1 METLKSLLT
10 PGEDR
15 DNEQLYGTGEDQNA
29 TSAGN
34 KHSGGLSGEG
44 SHLARSTGGSH
55 SMPGQYP
62 SDSTMYLTS
71 DNNYNTSNVPPPS
84 NIESKMESRAAGN
97 SRPIGEGAAEPN
109 LHAAGYPNMGPSIT
123 SGTPSSQ
130 ADQEANKFQPGMS
143 GSGALRNQNT
153 SHTGNT
159 PRSFPLVP
167 KTKPSTAA
175 GPPSSTSESKLDPKV
190 HSNVDGSRN
199 VGNQGSTEPSIM
211 DRSYPIQR
219 GFEGSTAD
227 TTSSGYNHGSEIAS
241 MAALGTSQNHH
252 NEGQFGSNATSSTH
266 TGQQGISGASH
277 QRSHQDPLISD
288 TTSYTHNDGGNPSAL
303 ATAAAATA
311 LTSTHHPNEG
321 SVGSNTGS
329 HGISEISHHDHGNQG
344 HLSSNTA
351 SSNHTGLHGTSGVSH
366 HHQNEGPLGSNTT
379 SSTHT
384 GLHGKSGPHQTQTA
398 NLLDPRVAGGSS
410 GEDALHHHGHQSH
423 ERKPVGGG
431 AEEADRSH
439 KNIGVTSAD
448 ATQIR
453 NTTLAPNPE
462 LTGHHSSTSH
472 SGRDAALGAGVGLGV
487 AGLATQEVNTAVITL
502 AIQISRKM
510 STQLDMLVTT
520 IEILPWELAL
530 RNRQHTGQFGVGNTH
545 GTIHQSGST
554 GVTGNTNLKRDTHTH
569 GDSSHHTRDA
579 ALGAGAGVGAASLAK
594 HEHDKHQA
602 DRTGHVGNAYPTT
615 SSYNAFRSD
624 VESTSTNRSTPRHG
638 HPADYGRDAVLGT
651 GAAAGVGSAAYEA
664 EKHQK
669 EKELEKERKH
679 QAREHEKDLK
689 KEHKRE
695 EKHAH
700 EHEKKEEKK
709 HRGLFSFLHRDKS
722 KKYSDEEE
730 KEFDRQEREHNASQ
744 TKHGYEAAG
753 AGALGVGAAGL
764 YQQHKHHGK
773 HSDQHTD
780 HHSDTKQPPTA
791 ESYGAGTLGEG
802 SVLAGL
808 PGQSNLGADKI
819 GVFGAANKTTD
830 VHPSTTTQHSGHHT
844 PTTTGSSAG
853 AAALDEH
860 EHNKHYTTSG
870 KHSDDHS
877 TGHHHSGSHQ
887 PRLSEAD
894 FDQHGNQIGSH
905 HIPSA
910 YGTESGHDGRN
921 RLHKDPPAGH
931 PAAQAMAEH
940 SGHGH
945 GHGHGSSHDAPS
957 KHEDLTGAVD
967 DMAGNTGVKNAG
979 GNTY

>member
-1 METLKSLLT
+1 METLKNLLT
-10 PGEDR
+10 PGKDR

-29 TSAGN
+29 TNAGN
-34 KHSGGLSGEG
+34 NYSGGLSGEG

-62 SDSTMYLTS
+62 SDSTTDLTS
-71 DNNYNTSNVPPPS
+71 DNNSNTSNVLPPS
-84 NIESKMESRAAGN
+84 NIESKMEPRAAGDP
-97 SRPIGEGAAEPN
+97 RPIGEDAAGSN

-123 SGTPSSQ
+123 SGTPSSL
-130 ADQEANKFQPGMS
+130 ANQEENKLQPGMS
-143 GSGALRNQNT
+143 GSGALGNQNT

-167 KTKPSTAA
+167 KTEPSTAA
-175 GPPSSTSESKLDPKV
+175 GPPSSTSESKLDPNV

-219 GFEGSTAD
+219 GFEGSAAD

-241 MAALGTSQNHH
+241 MAALGNSQHH
-252 NEGQFGSNATSSTH
+252 YKEGHSGSNATSSTH
-266 TGQQGISGASH
+266 TGPQGISGASH
-277 QRSHQDPLISD
+277 HRSHQDPLMPD
-288 TTSYTHNDGGNPSAL
+288 TTSSTHNDGGNQSAL

-321 SVGSNTGS
+321 PLGSNTKHTGS
-329 HGISEISHHDHGNQG
+329 YGISEISHHDHGNQG
-344 HLSSNTA
+344 HL
-351 SSNHTGLHGTSGVSH
+351 
-366 HHQNEGPLGSNTT
+366 GSNTI

-384 GLHGKSGPHQTQTA
+384 GLHGTSGPHQTQTA
-398 NLLDPRVAGGSS
+398 NLLDPHVAGGSS
-410 GEDALHHHGHQSH
+410 GEDALQHHGDQSN
-423 ERKPVGGG
+423 ERKPLGGG

-439 KNIGVTSAD
+439 KDIGVTSAD

-453 NTTLAPNPE
+453 DTTLAPNPE

-472 SGRDAALGAGVGLGV
+472 TGRDAALGAGVGLGA
-487 AGLATQEVNTAVITL
+487 AGIATHEYSSHHTGHSNIAKDVHTAGHTSHHDRDTAVG
-502 AIQISRKM
+502 SG
-510 STQLDMLVTT
+510 TT
-520 IEILPWELAL
+520 KLEHDSHPTGQ
-530 RNRQHTGQFGVGNTH
+530 NTGQFGVGNTH
-545 GTIHQSGST
+545 GTAHQSGST
-554 GVTGNTNLKRDTHTH
+554 GVTGNTNLTRDTHTH

-602 DRTGHVGNAYPTT
+602 DRTSHVGNAYPTT
-615 SSYNAFRSD
+615 SSYNAFRND

-669 EKELEKERKH
+669 EKEREKELEKERKH
-679 QAREHEKDLK
+679 QSKEHEKELK
-689 KEHKRE
+689 KEHKHE

-700 EHEKKEEKK
+700 DHEKKEEKK

-730 KEFDRQEREHNASQ
+730 KEFERQEREHNASQ
-744 TKHGYEAAG
+744 TRHGYEAAG

-764 YQQHKHHGK
+764 YQEHKHHGK
-773 HSDQHTD
+773 HSDEHTG
-780 HHSDTKQPPTA
+780 HHSDTKQPLPA

-802 SVLAGL
+802 SALAGL
-808 PGQSNLGADKI
+808 PGQSNLGADTI

-830 VHPSTTTQHSGHHT
+830 THPSTTTQHSGHHA

-853 AAALDEH
+853 AAAVEEH

-877 TGHHHSGSHQ
+877 TGHHQSGSHQ

-894 FDQHGNQIGSH
+894 FDQHGNPIGSH
-905 HIPSA
+905 QIPSA
-910 YGTESGHDGRN
+910 YGTDTGHEGRN

-940 SGHGH
+940 P
-945 GHGHGSSHDAPS
+945 GHGSSHDAPS

-967 DMAGNTGVKNAG
+967 DMAGNTGVKNAVCLYLG
-979 GNTY
+979 FGQRLSMVSE